1 MPDWSYH
8 TLFKPLLFRLS
19 GRRARDLTLH
29 AIGGLSRI
37 PGGTFVIRTM
47 GHMEMSPHLAS
58 ELAGVPIACP
68 VGLSGGLD
76 PHGTAHKALAQFG
89 LGFIELGPVTVRA
102 VQSHAS
108 ITRMAEVEAIVYP
121 DGYENDG
128 ADAIA
133 ARLRKGTGHRLPHFV
148 RLRPMPGSSP
158 REALEEQRELLLKL
172 APYAAGFTLD
182 GLAEGWPTEEALA
195 YLAEVRQVVQAAAPG
210 KPVLLVVPQQLPE
223 GELQELADTA
233 RSFSGVVLGDAQREP
248 CTRRERVGGGAAL
261 LSAQLS
267 KVRLLR
273 ESLGE
278 RSAIVAAGGVHQP
291 EDALALLAA
300 GANSVMLHSGLVYA
314 GPGLPKRINEAI
326 LYDRITA
333 PATSAGTENLR
344 NEVGASANEHDSDS
358 IVAVTVHSH
367 SSSTP
372 QRGVVPSNTSIPASL
387 SFPPS
392 LSSPASPAFWANW
405 GWMSLLG
412 LGMVIGG
419 VLAWFIA
426 ATTVL
431 LPYDED
437 FLGKSRS
444 EIIRFNTHLLHFMSH
459 DRITLAGTMISL
471 GIFYYQLAHHGL
483 RYGLHWART
492 AAISSCVVG
501 FSSFFLYLGYGYFDP
516 LHAAVAV
523 VLLPMLLLTM
533 RGLKDRPSRK
543 PPGLRNDRVWLR
555 AQWGQ
560 CCFVILGF
568 GLGIGG
574 LTISFVG
581 ITDVFV
587 PSDLVYLE
595 LTSSQLSAWSEA
607 IIPLIAHDRAGFGG
621 ALFSLA
627 VAITASALWGVNQGE
642 GWLWWTFLW
651 GGLPGFAA
659 GLVVHYHIGYTDFVH
674 LLPVYIAVMLYVGGL
689 YLTYPYLVGKGDTSV
704 KPARSEFEV

>member
-8 TLFKPLLFRLS
+8 TLFKPLLFQLS

-29 AIGGLSRI
+29 AIGELSRI

-47 GHMEMSPHLAS
+47 GHMEMSPLLAS

-102 VQSHAS
+102 VNSHAS
-108 ITRMAEVEAIVYP
+108 ITRMANEEAIVYS

-133 ARLRKGTGHRLPHFV
+133 ARLRKGMGHRLPHFV

-158 REALEEQRELLLKL
+158 REAIKEQRELIFNLT
-172 APYAAGFTLD
+172 PYAAGFTLD
-182 GLAEGWPTEEALA
+182 GLAEGWPLDEALA
-195 YLAEVRQVVQAAAPG
+195 YLAEVRQLAEAAAPG
-210 KPVLLVVPQQLPE
+210 RPLLVYVPQELPV
-223 GELQELADTA
+223 GELRAILDTA

-248 CTRRERVGGGAAL
+248 GTRRERVGGGASL

-291 EDALALLAA
+291 EDACALLAA
-300 GANSVMLHSGLVYA
+300 GATSVMLHSGLVYA

-333 PATSAGTENLR
+333 SVAFTD
-344 NEVGASANEHDSDS
+344 NEALPYEGGVDANEQDSNAKT
-358 IVAVTVHSH
+358 AVDK
-367 SSSTP
+367 SSFPSTAP
-372 QRGVVPSNTSIPASL
+372 QRGEISPFVPLSL
-387 SFPPS
+387 PPS
-392 LSSPASPAFWANW
+392 PSFWANW

-412 LGMVIGG
+412 LGMMIGG
-419 VLAWFIA
+419 VLAWLIA

-459 DRITLAGTMISL
+459 DRITLAGTMISI

-492 AAISSCVVG
+492 AVISSCVVG

-523 VLLPMLLLTM
+523 VLLPMLLLTL
-533 RGLKDRPSRK
+533 RGLKDYPSRK

-581 ITDVFV
+581 ITEVFV
-587 PSDLVYLE
+587 PSDLAYLGV
-595 LTSSQLSAWSEA
+595 TSSQLSAWSEA
-607 IIPLIAHDRAGFGG
+607 IVPLIAHDRAGFGG

-659 GLVVHYHIGYTDFVH
+659 GLLVHAHIGYTDFVH

-689 YLTYPYLVGKGDTSV
+689 YLTYPFLVGKGGISV
-704 KPARSEFEV
+704 TPARS

>member
-8 TLFKPLLFRLS
+8 TLFKPLLFRLK
-19 GRRARDLTLH
+19 GRTARELTLH

-47 GHMEMSPHLAS
+47 GHMEMSPLLAS

-76 PHGTAHKALAQFG
+76 PQGTANKALAQFG

-102 VQSHAS
+102 VSSHVS
-108 ITRMAEVEAIVYP
+108 ITRMADEEAIVYP
-121 DGYENDG
+121 DGYVNDG

-172 APYAAGFTLD
+172 APYAAGFTID
-182 GLAEGWPTEEALA
+182 GLAEGWPSDKALA
-195 YLAEVRQVVQAAAPG
+195 YLDEVRQLAQAAAPG
-210 KPVLLVVPQQLPE
+210 KPLLLYVPQQIPE
-223 GELQELADTA
+223 GELRDMMDTA

-248 CTRRERVGGGAAL
+248 GTRRERVGGGAAL

-273 ESLGE
+273 EALGE

-291 EDALALLAA
+291 EDAFALLAA

-326 LYDRITA
+326 LYHRITS
-333 PATSAGTENLR
+333 PVTSN
-344 NEVGASANEHDSDS
+344 V
-358 IVAVTVHSH
+358 
-367 SSSTP
+367 
-372 QRGVVPSNTSIPASL
+372 VVPSDPSITPPHGEIPSV
-387 SFPPS
+387 PPS
-392 LSSPASPAFWANW
+392 PSSPPTPSFWSNW

-412 LGMVIGG
+412 LGMMIGG
-419 VLAWFIA
+419 VLAWLIA
-426 ATTVL
+426 ATTVV

-437 FLGKSRS
+437 FLGRSRS

-459 DRITLAGTMISL
+459 DRITLAGTMISI

-492 AAISSCVVG
+492 AVLSSCVVG

-516 LHAAVAV
+516 LHAAAAV
-523 VLLPMLLLTM
+523 VLLPMLLLTL
-533 RGLKDRPSRK
+533 RGLKDYPSRK

-560 CCFVILGF
+560 CCFVVLGF

-574 LTISFVG
+574 LTISIVG

-587 PSDLVYLE
+587 PSDLAYLG
-595 LTSSQLSAWSEA
+595 LTTSQLSAWSDA

-627 VAITASALWGVNQGE
+627 VAITASALWGINQGE

-651 GGLPGFAA
+651 GGLPGFVA
-659 GLVVHYHIGYTDFVH
+659 GLFVHAHIGYTDFVH
-674 LLPVYIAVMLYVGGL
+674 LLPVYIAVLLYLAGL
-689 YLTYPYLVGKGDTSV
+689 YLTYPYLTVRMNRWLG
-704 KPARSEFEV
+704 

>member
-8 TLFKPLLFRLS
+8 TLFKSLLFRLS

-47 GHMEMSPHLAS
+47 GHMEMSPQLAS

-102 VQSHAS
+102 VHSHAS
-108 ITRMAEVEAIVYP
+108 ITRMAEEEAIVYS

-128 ADAIA
+128 AEAIA

-148 RLRPMPGSSP
+148 RLRPMPGRSP
-158 REALEEQRELLLKL
+158 REAAEEQRELLQEL

-182 GLAEGWPTEEALA
+182 GLSEGWPSAMALA
-195 YLAEVRQVVQAAAPG
+195 YLTEVRQLAETAAPG
-210 KPVLLVVPQQLPE
+210 KPVLLYVPQELPE
-223 GELQELADTA
+223 GELRAILDTA

-248 CTRRERVGGGAAL
+248 GTRRERVSGGAAL

-291 EDALALLAA
+291 EDARVLLAA
-300 GANSVMLHSGLVYA
+300 GATSVMLHSGLVYA

-333 PATSAGTENLR
+333 PATSAVFEASW
-344 NEVGASANEHDSDS
+344 NEVSVPLNEQASDS
-358 IVAVTVHSH
+358 NTAVITSSVALASPQLGKISSFQP
-367 SSSTP
+367 SSSPPT
-372 QRGVVPSNTSIPASL
+372 L
-387 SFPPS
+387 S
-392 LSSPASPAFWANW
+392 FWANW

-412 LGMVIGG
+412 LGMIIGG
-419 VLAWFIA
+419 VLAWLIA

-437 FLGKSRS
+437 FLGKTRN
-444 EIIRFNTHLLHFMSH
+444 EIIRFNNHLLHFMSH
-459 DRITLAGTMISL
+459 DRITLAGTMISI

-492 AAISSCVVG
+492 AVISSCVVG
-501 FSSFFLYLGYGYFDP
+501 FGSFFLYLGYGYFDP
-516 LHAAVAV
+516 LHAAAAV
-523 VLLPMLLLTM
+523 VLLPMLLLTL
-533 RGLKDRPSRK
+533 RGLKDYPSRK
-543 PPGLRNDRVWLR
+543 PPGVRNDRVWFR

-560 CCFVILGF
+560 CCLVILGF

-574 LTISFVG
+574 LMISIVG
-581 ITDVFV
+581 ITEVFV
-587 PSDLVYLE
+587 PSDLVYLGV
-595 LTSSQLSAWSEA
+595 TSSELSAWSEA
-607 IIPLIAHDRAGFGG
+607 MIPLIAHDRAGFGG

-659 GLVVHYHIGYTDFVH
+659 GLVVHFHIGYTDFVH

-689 YLTYPYLVGKGDTSV
+689 YLTYPYLVGKGGATV
-704 KPARSEFEV
+704 TAVRSL

>member
-1 MPDWSYH
+1 
-8 TLFKPLLFRLS
+8 
-19 GRRARDLTLH
+19 
-29 AIGGLSRI
+29 
-37 PGGTFVIRTM
+37 
-47 GHMEMSPHLAS
+47 MSPLLAS

-108 ITRMAEVEAIVYP
+108 ITRMAEEEAIVYP

-133 ARLRKGTGHRLPHFV
+133 ARLLKGTGHRLPHFV

-158 REALEEQRELLLKL
+158 REALSEQRELLTKL

-182 GLAEGWPTEEALA
+182 GLAEGWPLDKALA
-195 YLAEVRQVVQAAAPG
+195 YLTEVRQLAEAAAPG
-210 KPVLLVVPQQLPE
+210 KPVLLVLPPQLPE
-223 GELQELADTA
+223 GELHAVMDTA

-248 CTRRERVGGGAAL
+248 GTRRERVGGGAAL

-267 KVRLLR
+267 RVRLLR

-278 RSAIVAAGGVHQP
+278 RCAIVAAGGVHQP
-291 EDALALLAA
+291 QDALALLAA
-300 GANSVMLHSGLVYA
+300 GATSVILHSGLVYA

-326 LYDRITA
+326 LYDRISTPAISDNEVPLPDAESNSEEAFPFSVSTATTASVASVATTA
-333 PATSAGTENLR
+333 P
-344 NEVGASANEHDSDS
+344 
-358 IVAVTVHSH
+358 TV
-367 SSSTP
+367 
-372 QRGVVPSNTSIPASL
+372 SIPS
-387 SFPPS
+387 S
-392 LSSPASPAFWANW
+392 LSSTGALSARPTPPFWANW

-412 LGMVIGG
+412 LSMIIGG

-437 FLGKSRS
+437 FLGRSRT
-444 EIIRFNTHLLHFMSH
+444 EISRFNSHLLHFMSH
-459 DRITLAGTMISL
+459 DRITLAGTMISI

-492 AAISSCVVG
+492 AVISSCVVG

-516 LHAAVAV
+516 FHAAAAI
-523 VLLPMLLLTM
+523 VLLPMFLLTL
-533 RGLKDRPSRK
+533 RGLIDHPSRK
-543 PPGLRNDRVWLR
+543 PPGLHNDRVWLR

-581 ITDVFV
+581 ITEVFV
-587 PSDLVYLE
+587 PSDLTYLN
-595 LTSSQLSAWSEA
+595 LTSSQLSAWSDA

-651 GGLPGFAA
+651 GGLPGFIA
-659 GLVVHYHIGYTDFVH
+659 GLYVHAHIGYTDFVH
-674 LLPVYIAVMLYVGGL
+674 LLPVYIAVLLYIAGL
-689 YLTYPYLVGKGDTSV
+689 YLTYPYLVGLSSLKKMPTV
-704 KPARSEFEV
+704 Q

>member
-19 GRRARDLTLH
+19 GRRARDLTLY

-47 GHMEMSPHLAS
+47 GHMEMSPLLAS

-108 ITRMAEVEAIVYP
+108 ITRMAEEEAIVYP

-133 ARLRKGTGHRLPHFV
+133 ARLLKGTGHRLPHFV

-158 REALEEQRELLLKL
+158 REALSEQRELLTKL

-182 GLAEGWPTEEALA
+182 GLAEGWPLDKALA
-195 YLAEVRQVVQAAAPG
+195 YLTEVRQLAEAAAPG
-210 KPVLLVVPQQLPE
+210 KPVLLVLPPQLPE
-223 GELQELADTA
+223 GELHAVMDTA

-248 CTRRERVGGGAAL
+248 GTRRERVGGGAAL

-267 KVRLLR
+267 RVRLLR

-278 RSAIVAAGGVHQP
+278 RCAIVAAGGVHQP
-291 EDALALLAA
+291 QDALALLAA
-300 GANSVMLHSGLVYA
+300 GATSVILHSGLVYA

-326 LYDRITA
+326 LYDRISTPAISDNEVPLPDAESNSEEAFPFSVSTATTASVASVATTA
-333 PATSAGTENLR
+333 P
-344 NEVGASANEHDSDS
+344 
-358 IVAVTVHSH
+358 TV
-367 SSSTP
+367 
-372 QRGVVPSNTSIPASL
+372 SIPS
-387 SFPPS
+387 S
-392 LSSPASPAFWANW
+392 LSSTGALSARPTPPFWANW

-412 LGMVIGG
+412 LSMIIGG

-437 FLGKSRS
+437 FLGRSRT
-444 EIIRFNTHLLHFMSH
+444 EISRFNSHLLHFMSH
-459 DRITLAGTMISL
+459 DRITLAGTMISI

-492 AAISSCVVG
+492 AVISSCVVG

-516 LHAAVAV
+516 FHAAAAI
-523 VLLPMLLLTM
+523 VLLPMFLLTL
-533 RGLKDRPSRK
+533 RGLIDHPSRK
-543 PPGLRNDRVWLR
+543 PPGLHNDRVWLR

-581 ITDVFV
+581 ITEVFV
-587 PSDLVYLE
+587 PSDLTYLN
-595 LTSSQLSAWSEA
+595 LTSSQLSAWSDA

-651 GGLPGFAA
+651 GGLPGFIA
-659 GLVVHYHIGYTDFVH
+659 GLYVHAHIGYTDFVH
-674 LLPVYIAVMLYVGGL
+674 LLPVYIAVLLYIAGL
-689 YLTYPYLVGKGDTSV
+689 YLTYPYLVGLSSLKKMPTV
-704 KPARSEFEV
+704 Q

>member
-29 AIGGLSRI
+29 AIGGLSRM

-47 GHMEMSPHLAS
+47 GHMEMSPLLAS
-58 ELAGVPIACP
+58 ELAGVPVACP

-108 ITRMAEVEAIVYP
+108 ITRMAEEEAIVYS

-128 ADAIA
+128 ADAFA

-158 REALEEQRELLLKL
+158 REALSEQRELLTKL

-182 GLAEGWPTEEALA
+182 GLAEGWPSDMALA
-195 YLAEVRQVVQAAAPG
+195 YLAEVRQLAQAAAPG
-210 KPVLLVVPQQLPE
+210 KPVLVYVPQQLPE
-223 GELQELADTA
+223 GELQAVMDTA

-248 CTRRERVGGGAAL
+248 GTRRECVGGGASL

-291 EDALALLAA
+291 EDARALLAA

-333 PATSAGTENLR
+333 PATSASYPSGW
-344 NEVGASANEHDSDS
+344 
-358 IVAVTVHSH
+358 
-367 SSSTP
+367 SSTP
-372 QRGVVPSNTSIPASL
+372 TSSSVQTSPSVLISSAPR
-387 SFPPS
+387 PS
-392 LSSPASPAFWANW
+392 PSFWANW

-412 LGMVIGG
+412 LGMMIGG

-437 FLGKSRS
+437 FLGQTRS
-444 EIIRFNTHLLHFMSH
+444 DIIRFNRHLLHFMSH
-459 DRITLAGTMISL
+459 DRITLAGTMISI

-492 AAISSCVVG
+492 AVISSCVVG

-516 LHAAVAV
+516 LHAAAAV
-523 VLLPMLLLTM
+523 VLLPMLLLTL
-533 RGLKDRPSRK
+533 RGLKDHPSRK

-581 ITDVFV
+581 VTDVFV
-587 PSDLVYLE
+587 PSDLAYLG
-595 LTSSQLSAWSEA
+595 LTSSQLSDWSDG

-659 GLVVHYHIGYTDFVH
+659 GLMVHFHIGYTDFVH
-674 LLPVYIAVMLYVGGL
+674 LLPVYIAVLLYVGGL
-689 YLTYPYLVGKGDTSV
+689 YFTYPYLVGRADGNSTDL
-704 KPARSEFEV
+704 E

>member
-47 GHMEMSPHLAS
+47 GHMEMSPLLAS

-108 ITRMAEVEAIVYP
+108 ITRMAEEEAIVYP

-128 ADAIA
+128 ADALA
-133 ARLRKGTGHRLPHFV
+133 ARLCKGTGHRLPHFV

-158 REALEEQRELLLKL
+158 REALSEQGELLTKL
-172 APYAAGFTLD
+172 APNAAGFTLD
-182 GLAEGWPTEEALA
+182 GLAEGWPSAMALA
-195 YLAEVRQVVQAAAPG
+195 YLAEVRQLAEAAAPG
-210 KPVLLVVPQQLPE
+210 KPVLLYVPQQLPE
-223 GELQELADTA
+223 GELRAILDTA

-248 CTRRERVGGGAAL
+248 GTRRERVGGGAAL

-278 RSAIVAAGGVHQP
+278 RCAIVAAGGVHQP
-291 EDALALLAA
+291 QDALALLAA
-300 GANSVMLHSGLVYA
+300 GATSVMLHSGLVYA

-326 LYDRITA
+326 LYDRIST
-333 PATSAGTENLR
+333 PAI
-344 NEVGASANEHDSDS
+344 SANELVLSDADSDS
-358 IVAVTVHSH
+358 ESVVFST
-367 SSSTP
+367 SSARLTP
-372 QRGVVPSNTSIPASL
+372 P
-387 SFPPS
+387 
-392 LSSPASPAFWANW
+392 FWANW

-412 LGMVIGG
+412 LSMIIGG

-426 ATTVL
+426 ATTVV

-437 FLGKSRS
+437 FLGKSRT
-444 EIIRFNTHLLHFMSH
+444 EISRFNSHLLHFMSH
-459 DRITLAGTMISL
+459 DRITLAGTMISI

-492 AAISSCVVG
+492 AVISSCVVG
-501 FSSFFLYLGYGYFDP
+501 FGSFFLYLGYGYLDP
-516 LHAAVAV
+516 LHTAAAV
-523 VLLPMLLLTM
+523 VLLPMLLLTL
-533 RGLKDRPSRK
+533 RGLRDEPSRK

-560 CCFVILGF
+560 CCLVILGF

-581 ITDVFV
+581 VTEVFV
-587 PSDLVYLE
+587 PSDLTYLS
-595 LTSSQLSAWSEA
+595 LTSSQLAAWSDA

-621 ALFSLA
+621 ALFCLA

-651 GGLPGFAA
+651 GGLPGFVA
-659 GLVVHYHIGYTDFVH
+659 GLYVHAHIGYTDFVH
-674 LLPVYIAVMLYVGGL
+674 LLPVYIAVLLYIAGL
-689 YLTYPYLVGKGDTSV
+689 YLTYPYLVGMSSLKKMPTV
-704 KPARSEFEV
+704 Q

>member
-102 VQSHAS
+102 VCSHAS
-108 ITRMAEVEAIVYP
+108 ITRMTGEQAIVYA

-158 REALEEQRELLLKL
+158 REAMEEQQELLFKL

-182 GLAEGWPTEEALA
+182 GLAEGWPLAEALA
-195 YLAEVRQVVQAAAPG
+195 YLTEVRQLAQAAAPG
-210 KPVLLVVPQQLPE
+210 KPVFMYVPQELPE
-223 GELQELADTA
+223 GELRAILDTA

-248 CTRRERVGGGAAL
+248 GTRRERVGGGASL

-273 ESLGE
+273 ETLGE

-291 EDALALLAA
+291 EDACALLAA
-300 GANSVMLHSGLVYA
+300 GATSVMLHSGLVYA

-333 PATSAGTENLR
+333 PATSL
-344 NEVGASANEHDSDS
+344 GAESSPNAAYASCNKQALSDS
-358 IVAVTVHSH
+358 QAVVASNASNVSNATNASIPVSLPLPPSP
-367 SSSTP
+367 SSSRSSSALPSSSAPPTP
-372 QRGVVPSNTSIPASL
+372 P
-387 SFPPS
+387 
-392 LSSPASPAFWANW
+392 FWANW

-412 LGMVIGG
+412 LGMMIGG
-419 VLAWFIA
+419 VLAWLIA

-444 EIIRFNTHLLHFMSH
+444 EIIHFNTHLLHFMSH
-459 DRITLAGTMISL
+459 DRITLAGTMISI

-492 AAISSCVVG
+492 AVISSCVVG

-523 VLLPMLLLTM
+523 VLLPMLLLTL
-533 RGLKDRPSRK
+533 RGLKDYPSRK

-581 ITDVFV
+581 ITEVFV
-587 PSDLVYLE
+587 PSDLAYLG
-595 LTSSQLSAWSEA
+595 LTSSQLSAWSDA

-659 GLVVHYHIGYTDFVH
+659 GLMVHFHIGYTDFVH

-689 YLTYPYLVGKGDTSV
+689 YLTYPYLVGKGGT
-704 KPARSEFEV
+704 AI

>member
-8 TLFKPLLFRLS
+8 SIFKPLLFRLS
-19 GRRARDLTLH
+19 GRKARDLTLQ

-47 GHMEMSPHLAS
+47 GHMELSPVLTG
-58 ELAGVPIACP
+58 ELAGVPITCP
-68 VGLSGGLD
+68 VGLSGTLD

-102 VQSHAS
+102 IHSHAS
-108 ITRMAEVEAIVYP
+108 ITRMADEEAIVYP
-121 DGYENDG
+121 DGYDNDG

-133 ARLRKGTGHRLPHFV
+133 SRLRKGTGHRLPHFV

-182 GLAEGWPTEEALA
+182 GLAEGWPSATALA
-195 YLAEVRQVVQAAAPG
+195 YLAEARQLAHTAAPG
-210 KPVLLVVPQQLPE
+210 KPVLLYVPQLTPV
-223 GELQELADTA
+223 GELREIVDTA
-233 RSFSGVVLGDAQREP
+233 RSFSGVVFGDAQREP
-248 CTRRERVGGGAAL
+248 GSRRERVGGGAVL
-261 LSAQLS
+261 LSAELS
-267 KVRLLR
+267 KVRALR
-273 ESLGE
+273 EALGE
-278 RSAIVAAGGVHQP
+278 RGTIVAAAGVHQP
-291 EDALALLAA
+291 ADALALLAA
-300 GANSVMLHSGLVYA
+300 GADSVMLHSGLVYA

-326 LYDRITA
+326 LYDRMTPPPLISDGATA
-333 PATSAGTENLR
+333 VPDDA
-344 NEVGASANEHDSDS
+344 
-358 IVAVTVHSH
+358 
-367 SSSTP
+367 
-372 QRGVVPSNTSIPASL
+372 VPSPAAPL
-387 SFPPS
+387 PLASFPPTPS
-392 LSSPASPAFWANW
+392 FWANW

-412 LGMVIGG
+412 LGMMIGG
-419 VLAWFIA
+419 VLAWLIA
-426 ATTVL
+426 ATTVV

-437 FLGKSRS
+437 FLGRSRS
-444 EIIRFNTHLLHFMSH
+444 EIIRFNAHLLHFMSH
-459 DRITLAGTMISL
+459 DRITLAGTMISI

-492 AAISSCVVG
+492 AVISSCVVG

-516 LHAAVAV
+516 LHAIVAV
-523 VLLPMLLLTM
+523 ILLPMLLLTL
-533 RGLKDRPSRK
+533 RGLKDVPSRK
-543 PPGLRNDRVWLR
+543 PPGVRNDRVWLR

-560 CCFVILGF
+560 CCLVVLGF

-587 PSDLVYLE
+587 PSDLVYLGLTTSE
-595 LTSSQLSAWSEA
+595 LSTWSDA

-627 VAITASALWGVNQGE
+627 VAITASALWGINKGE

-651 GGLPGFAA
+651 GGIPGFVA
-659 GLVVHYHIGYTDFVH
+659 GLFVHVHIGYIDFVH
-674 LLPVYIAVMLYVGGL
+674 LLPVYIAALLYLTGL
-689 YLTYPYLVGKGDTSV
+689 YLTYPFLVGVSSASYPNRVTYS
-704 KPARSEFEV
+704 